1 VEVSEVLT
9 AEEIARRQA
18 EVDTRSVAE
27 RAAADRR
34 WTYGH
39 VIVDEAQEL
48 SPMAWRMLIRR
59 CPSRWM
65 TIVGDPAQTG
75 VPGFSSW
82 RSVLEPLVG
91 DRWKLAKLSVNYRTA
106 AEIMA
111 VATEV
116 LRAMDGSFSAP
127 RSVRYTGVEPCAYR
141 VDDLAAGLPE
151 ILAQEVGEAN
161 GGRTGVIVPAELLAV
176 LGPAVTAARDDAGVG
191 GDAAI
196 EDGAAASGDSGGP
209 AGADPGGPAGADP
222 GSLADGDPP
231 ATAGGDPDVLSH
243 PVAVLTPRQAKGLE
257 FDCVVVVEPAEI
269 VAGSPRGLSD
279 LYVALTRA
287 TRRLAVVHTG
297 DLPEPLAHL

>member
-1 VEVSEVLT
+1 WTVADIPLLDEAANLLGEDDSARRAAQRREEQEAIRYARGVLEVAAGSRALEYEDDEVVEISEVLT

-27 RAAADRR
+27 RAAADRQ
-34 WTYGH
+34 WAYGH

-48 SPMAWRMLIRR
+48 SPMAWRMLMRR

-176 LGPAVTAARDDAGVG
+176 LG
-191 GDAAI
+191 
-196 EDGAAASGDSGGP
+196 
-209 AGADPGGPAGADP
+209 
-222 GSLADGDPP
+222 
-231 ATAGGDPDVLSH
+231 
-243 PVAVLTPRQAKGLE
+243 
-257 FDCVVVVEPAEI
+257 
-269 VAGSPRGLSD
+269 
-279 LYVALTRA
+279 
-287 TRRLAVVHTG
+287 
-297 DLPEPLAHL
+297 